1 MPEASDPGAP
11 ADTEELV
18 IALMQILCA
27 ERRIGMA
34 AAAKRLGLRQSR
46 MERLLLL
53 LCEDEDLGGLGFV
66 RRHEQRGRTLL
77 TLSPQGE
84 ALCIKTQAKE

>member
-1 MPEASDPGAP
+1 MPEAGDPSAAP
-11 ADTEELV
+11 DTEECV
-18 IALMQILCA
+18 IALMQMLCA

-53 LCEDEDLGGLGFV
+53 LCEDGGLGGLGFV
-66 RRHEQRGRTLL
+66 RRHEERGRTLL
-77 TLSPQGE
+77 TLSPKGE
-84 ALCIKTQAKE
+84 ALCIKMQAKE